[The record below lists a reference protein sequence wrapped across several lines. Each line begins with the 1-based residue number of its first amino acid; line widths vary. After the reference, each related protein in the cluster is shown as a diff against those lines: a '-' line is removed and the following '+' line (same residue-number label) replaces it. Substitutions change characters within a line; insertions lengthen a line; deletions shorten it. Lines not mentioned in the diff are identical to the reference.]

1 MTEDG
6 EPARDDAEDTH
17 AEVVLDTGI
26 RGQRLLI
33 HGWFASHADGGTPGP
48 HVRLGASGEMDP
60 VLRTNQI
67 PALIDGLNT
76 VAERIDRQWA
86 RDGESFLRDTNFA
99 DAPDPND
106 PAVQRQR
113 RIEDLELHSLVA
125 DHWTEIAPILF
136 DAENTDD
143 AIERIASLLNVD
155 AVRVLVGLSRF
166 SLFSL
171 TRGARERREQTLAEL
186 HRESLR

>member
-1 MTEDG
+1 MTEDAT
-6 EPARDDAEDTH
+6 PVPDDDDDTDAEV
-17 AEVVLDTGI
+17 ALDTGI

-33 HGWFASHADGGTPGP
+33 HGWFASHADSGTAGP

-60 VLRTNQI
+60 VLRTDQI
-67 PALIDGLNT
+67 PALIDGLNA

-86 RDGESFLRDTNFA
+86 RDGQGFLRDTNFA
-99 DAPDPND
+99 EAPDPND
-106 PAVQRQR
+106 PAVQQQR
-113 RIEDLELHSLVA
+113 RVEDLELHSLIA

-143 AIERIASLLNVD
+143 AIARIAALLDVD
-155 AVRVLVGLSRF
+155 EIRVLVRLSRF

-171 TRGARERREQTLAEL
+171 TRGARERRTQTLEAL
-186 HRESLR
+186 RRESS